1 MTLANVALTDTFD
14 IWRTR
19 TNQLIG
25 VYSETNLLSR
35 AAYNATNSFVST
47 TANITANLIT
57 SNAIIMNTI
66 YNNAN
71 TVVASNAGN
80 ILFSN
85 AAFVTA
91 VYNNA
96 NTVVP
101 QQVLANTVVMNNIYR
116 NANTIISANA
126 GNILFSNA
134 AFVTTVYNNANTV
147 VPQQVLANTIVM
159 NNIYNNAN
167 SIISANAGNILFSNA
182 AFVTAVYNNANTVI
196 PQQVLSNTTVMNNF
210 YNNANTVISSN
221 AANIIYSNTII
232 ITNFYNNANTLVNS
246 YLANNNVTSV
256 LVIANTANATAI
268 AAFDKANSFNN
279 VYTTI
284 AGSNTAVGTGANSF
298 ATAATAGA
306 NAFMIS
312 VQNGSNTAVGTGA
325 NAFATAAAAGA
336 NAFATAAAAGANA
349 FMISVQNGSN
359 TAVGTGANTVGSAAF
374 IQANSALVTANLD
387 TVSATRYLVFDDATT
402 GAFNRANVSFGL
414 TYNPSTNTLNTKNII
429 VTDNVGI
436 GRSDPTY
443 EVDVV
448 GTINASNILI
458 NGSIITASGGGG
470 GGANLIIDL
479 ESSTRYV
486 TFANNTTGVFSQAN
500 VSTSLTF
507 DPSTGTLSA
516 TIFNST
522 SDVRQKKNIESVD
535 NALSVIRSIEGVK
548 FDWVNTG
555 ERSYGV
561 IAQEIE
567 RVLPELVKESDGIK
581 SVNYSGIIAFLIQ
594 AVKELDEKIEK
605 K

>member
-25 VYSETNLLSR
+25 VYSETNTLSR
-35 AAYNATNSFVST
+35 AAFNATNSFVST

-85 AAFVTA
+85 ATFVTA
-91 VYNNA
+91 
-96 NTVVP
+96 
-101 QQVLANTVVMNNIYR
+101 
-116 NANTIISANA
+116 
-126 GNILFSNA
+126 
-134 AFVTTVYNNANTV
+134 VYNNANTV

-159 NNIYNNAN
+159 NNIYRNAN
-167 SIISANAGNILFSNA
+167 TIISSNAGNILFSNA

-232 ITNFYNNANTLVNS
+232 ITNFYNNANTLVDS

-268 AAFDKANSFNN
+268 AAFGKANSFNN

-284 AGSNTAVGTGANSF
+284 AGSNTAVG
-298 ATAATAGA
+298 
-306 NAFMIS
+306 
-312 VQNGSNTAVGTGA
+312 
-325 NAFATAAAAGA
+325 AGA

-387 TVSATRYLVFDDATT
+387 TVNATRYIVFDDAVT
-402 GAFNRANVSFGL
+402 GAVNRANVSFGL
-414 TYNPSTNTLNTKNII
+414 TYNPSTNTLNTNNII
-429 VTDNVGI
+429 VTDNLGI

-458 NGSIITASGGGG
+458 NGSIITASGGSG